1 MPVKN
6 RIVASSR
13 FMADVLALGLAALAI
28 YIAGFGVFDEVWV
41 RAGTTGL
48 PLLISLFCFS
58 TENMDVRRD
67 RVSWGS
73 MALNA
78 GMVAALAVIYYYWIT
93 LMNEQLDFFVDF
105 TVTHYLIGF
114 VGIAVVFYL
123 TLCHFG
129 LPLFL
134 VCLLSLLILFFGNLI
149 PGTLNIPEV
158 KWFLV
163 SEKLWY
169 STDGVFGRPVAVVG
183 QIVLVFILF
192 GAVLEASGAGAT
204 LLKFAF
210 AVTGPLRG
218 GPAHAAIIGSASFG
232 TMNGAAVANVV
243 TTGVFTIPL
252 IKRTGF
258 PAKFAGAVEATA
270 STGGQIMPPVM
281 GAVAFLMADI
291 TGIPYLTI
299 IIAAAIPA
307 LMYYVSLFTVVWLEA
322 RKQGLKP
329 TPRADRVKLT
339 IGDWGRSISFFVPL
353 GVIVYVLMTG
363 RTAQN
368 AGFYG
373 LITAFVLSLVLYPEF
388 RSLKKIVGALIRGG
402 RTCAT
407 IMVVVAAIGF
417 VVGMVNMSGL
427 GIKFAATILAIA
439 GDSLFLSLVV
449 MAIGCLLLG
458 MGVPVGAAYLI
469 VVLIIGPALGK
480 LGLSLL
486 LTHLFVIYYAVLSA
500 ITPPV
505 AIAAFAAAPIAGSR
519 PMETGLVAVRL
530 AIAGFLIPFVFVYHS
545 SIVLVEPGFTHLGLV
560 WGVAAF
566 VISTIALATSL
577 GRHSIGRIG
586 PVHCA
591 VRFVAGI
598 AVLVPEPLYLGL
610 GAAAVAASFAAEYMA
625 RVPERRPENQP
636 GKGVPQC

>member
-1 MPVKN
+1 MKE
-6 RIVASSR
+6 RILSSSR
-13 FMADVLALGLAALAI
+13 FAADALSLALAGFAI
-28 YIAGFGVFDEVWV
+28 YVAGFGVFDEIWV
-41 RAGTTGL
+41 RAATTGL
-48 PLLISLFCFS
+48 PILISLTYFS
-58 TENMDVRRD
+58 TENMDVKRKD
-67 RVSWGS
+67 VSWGS
-73 MALNA
+73 IGLNA
-78 GMVAALAVIYYYWIT
+78 GLVAAMAAIYQFWIA
-93 LMNEQLDFFVDF
+93 LMTEQMDFFVDF
-105 TVTHYLIGF
+105 TRVDYF
-114 VGIAVVFYL
+114 VGFAGVGVVFYL
-123 TLCHFG
+123 TYRHFG

-134 VCLLSLLILFFGNLI
+134 VCLLSIAILFFGSLI
-149 PGTLNIPEV
+149 PGALNIPKVE
-158 KWFLV
+158 WFLI

-243 TTGVFTIPL
+243 TTGVFTIPM

-258 PAKFAGAVEATA
+258 RPKFAAAVEATA

-299 IIAAAIPA
+299 IAAAAVPA
-307 LMYYVSLFTVVWLEA
+307 LMYYFSLFSVVWLEA
-322 RKQGLKP
+322 RKQGLQP
-329 TPRADRVKLT
+329 TPRAERVRLDAT
-339 IGDWGRSISFFVPL
+339 DWVRSISFFVPL
-353 GVIVYVLMTG
+353 GVIVWVLMTG

-368 AGFYG
+368 AGFFG
-373 LITAFVLSLVLYPEF
+373 LIAAFALSLILYPEF
-388 RSLKKIVGALIRGG
+388 RSFRKILGALIRGG

-407 IMVVVAAIGF
+407 IMIVVAAIGF

-427 GIKFAATILAIA
+427 GIKFAAMILSIA

-449 MAIGCLLLG
+449 MAAGCLLLG

-469 VVLIIGPALGK
+469 IVLIIGPALGK

-500 ITPPV
+500 VTPPV
-505 AIAAFAAAPIAGSR
+505 AIAAFAAAPIAGSK
-519 PMETGLVAVRL
+519 PIETGLVAVRL
-530 AIAGFLIPFVFVYHS
+530 AVAGFLIPFIFVYHPS
-545 SIVLVEPGFTHLGLV
+545 VVLVEQGFSHVGLF
-560 WGVAAF
+560 WGVAVF
-566 VISTIALATSL
+566 LVSTAALATAFGAHSL
-577 GRHSIGRIG
+577 GRLG
-586 PVHCA
+586 PA
-591 VRFVAGI
+591 QRAARFVAGV
-598 AVLVPEPLYLGL
+598 AVLVPDPWIAGAS
-610 GAAAVAASFAAEYMA
+610 AAAVAGLFLAERGFARA
-625 RVPERRPENQP
+625 
-636 GKGVPQC
+636 